1 MALATKAL
9 ACVVFAVA
17 AILAVAGE
25 GSDRPSSPTA
35 SPSPSPGSVVFQ
47 FEIHRTTEPLSLFN
61 AIPPPV
67 PLQDVR
73 RLKGE
78 PGTSGTL
85 AAKEMIPETAAILP
99 TSGPARRPVLSKVPS
114 KPRTPL
120 PPPPNI
126 GDRKK
131 PTKSSPPATTPSPPQ
146 PLPPMP
152 TFRDYPDTVV
162 LVGGQSLSCKILAE
176 TESAVRV
183 ELDTQVIIHLPR
195 HRIASLTR
203 KASSP

>member
-9 ACVVFAVA
+9 ACLVFAVTA
-17 AILAVAGE
+17 VVAVAGE

-35 SPSPSPGSVVFQ
+35 SPSLGSVVFQ

-78 PGTSGTL
+78 PGTSATL

-120 PPPPNI
+120 PPPPSI
-126 GDRKK
+126 EDRKK
-131 PTKSSPPATTPSPPQ
+131 PAKSSTPATTPSPPQ

-162 LVGGQSLSCKILAE
+162 LVGGQSLSCRILAE